1 MAVRARYLGNGLI
14 AVDAGF
20 RVHNVA
26 DARRNGQDHHR
37 LAAQEITGL
46 GMGTYAG
53 AVTAKASFAVVAK
66 IGVSLSWSPAGWV
79 ILAAAGITALGVGYY
94 AAKYGDTL
102 GKRAAGAAYDA
113 SSNWQTRG
121 RR

>member
-1 MAVRARYLGNGLI
+1 
-14 AVDAGF
+14 
-20 RVHNVA
+20 
-26 DARRNGQDHHR
+26 RNGQDHYR
-37 LAAQEITGL
+37 LAAQEMTGF
-46 GMGTYAG
+46 GIGTAAG
-53 AVTAKASFAVVAK
+53 AAAAKASFSAGVIAITKVGVA
-66 IGVSLSWSPAGWV
+66 LSWSPAGWV

-94 AAKYGDTL
+94 AANYGDTL